1 MNSWCHWRPIW
12 IWMDRETDMVVTL
25 LKNVDQAKAP
35 EDLVSSDM
43 IYPVVVA
50 ASPTHKTLPK

>member
-1 MNSWCHWRPIW
+1 
-12 IWMDRETDMVVTL
+12 MDRETDMVVTL

-50 ASPTHKTLPK
+50 ASPTHNTLPK